1 MDFLQTCQHRN
12 VVPKFLRVKLANR
25 NLRSSSAYKTCQK
38 RLLKEEINIKKN
50 KIKQHLLERNSVKKQ
65 LQFEISFFDFS
76 QVCALFLNI
85 DNKKLN
91 RSKSIQNKKFSNLLS
106 ENPNLVSARS
116 HDPEKVSFNFSSHD
130 LSDDEKLLLCKSLNF
145 SIPFQFLERLA
156 LNNLSNNKNISFKNL
171 TRATVLLFLTKTN
184 TLKECPKC

>member
-130 LSDDEKLLLCKSLNF
+130 LSDDEKLLLCKGLNL
-145 SIPFQFLERLA
+145 SIPPKRLDYPDHMLPFQLLFRDM
-156 LNNLSNNKNISFKNL
+156 NKNEMHNEDKEFIKI
-171 TRATVLLFLTKTN
+171 R
-184 TLKECPKC
+184 LKDSAFT